1 LRILEVMAGAADGG
15 AETAFVDACIA
26 MAANDDVS
34 MEVVTRQNNHER
46 IERLQAA
53 GIKVHMLPFGGAPD
67 FYTKW
72 AMRRIIKKFQ
82 PDIVQTW
89 MSRAA
94 QKIPAWREKD
104 TIPRYLVFSRLGGYY
119 KLGHFQA
126 TDYFIAITPDIQR
139 YLEKNGVAS
148 ERVRHINNFAET
160 EGGAKPAD
168 RAALHTPADAP
179 LLVALGRLHVSKA
192 FDVLLQSLYML
203 PGVYLWIAGEGPE
216 RADLEERIEALVL
229 QDRVR
234 MLGWRDDRA
243 ALLKAADICVFPSR
257 YEPFGTVFV
266 QAWAT
271 RTPLITTASDGP
283 RQFVRDR
290 KNGLVV
296 PVDDPEA
303 LAGAIRTLLDNP
315 DLAQALA
322 DDGYQCY
329 LHEFTMEKNIE
340 AYLDFYRHA
349 LARRDGGDDIA
360 NLLPPEGF

>member
-15 AETAFVDACIA
+15 AETAFVDACVA
-26 MAANDDVS
+26 MAATGVT
-34 MEVVTRQNNHER
+34 MEVITRPNNQN
-46 IERLQAA
+46 RLARLEDA
-53 GIKVHMLPFGGAPD
+53 GIGVHMLPFGGAPD
-67 FYTKW
+67 IYTRW
-72 AMRRIIKKFQ
+72 EMRRIIRNFR

-94 QKIPAWREKD
+94 QKVPAWRAKD
-104 TIPRYLVFSRLGGYY
+104 NIPRYLVFSRLGGYY
-119 KLGHFQA
+119 KLGHFPA
-126 TDYFIAITPDIQR
+126 TDYFTTVTPDIQR
-139 YLEKNGVAS
+139 YLEKNGVPP
-148 ERVRHINNFAET
+148 ERIRHINNFAET
-160 EGGAKPAD
+160 EGDAAPAS
-168 RAALHTPADAP
+168 RAALNTPEDAP

-192 FDVLLQSLYML
+192 FDILLQSLYML

-229 QDRVR
+229 RDRVR

-266 QAWAT
+266 QAWAA
-271 RTPLITTASDGP
+271 RTPLITTAADGP
-283 RQFVRDR
+283 RQFVQDR

-303 LAGAIRTLLDNP
+303 LAGAIRTLLDDP
-315 DLAQALA
+315 GLAQTLV

-329 LHEFTMEKNIE
+329 LNEFTMEKNIS

-349 LARRDGGDDIA
+349 LARRDSGEDDG
-360 NLLPPEGF
+360 NLRLPEGF